1 MGHRTTKEREAELDT
16 VFNRRFNT
24 GVRADLTSEVLDEL
38 HRNPLGPHTDT
49 ASRVRRALGSMAITG
64 KQLILSLGPDGPW
77 AIGVVTVGA
86 PGNLVIDSGAH
97 HSYEDAMRVI
107 FANRVAQFADPVGAE
122 GTSHEN

>member
-1 MGHRTTKEREAELDT
+1 MVQRTTTERVAELDA
-16 VFNRRFNT
+16 VFNRRFNAR
-24 GVRADLTSEVLDEL
+24 VRSDLTSDVLDEL
-38 HRNPLGPHTDT
+38 LRNPLGPHTDK
-49 ASRVRRALGSMAITG
+49 ASRVRRALGSMTITG

-86 PGNLVIDSGAH
+86 PGNLIVDPGSH

-107 FANRVAQFADPVGAE
+107 FTHRAAQFADPVGTE